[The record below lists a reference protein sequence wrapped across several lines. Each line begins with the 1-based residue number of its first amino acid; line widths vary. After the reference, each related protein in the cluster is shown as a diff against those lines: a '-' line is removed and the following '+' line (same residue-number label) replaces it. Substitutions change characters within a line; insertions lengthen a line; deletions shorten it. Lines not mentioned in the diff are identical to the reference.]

1 MSWCPADS
9 PGDCVVLCSW
19 QVGDQIL
26 EVNGRSFLSILHDE
40 AVKLLKSS
48 QHLILTVKDVGRLPH
63 ARTTVDE
70 TKWIASSR
78 IGVTTT
84 SSAGSGH
91 TVHSAPGPQAFSESY
106 VPICKDCTSPQSL
119 GFQHQ
124 GPFCLWARPWAHSL
138 CSPGLSF
145 PWKAE
150 LHNRAL
156 ILYLPLA
163 NYLTYFLAFSCF
175 V

>member
-1 MSWCPADS
+1 MRWYPANNL
-9 PGDCVVLCSW
+9 GNCVVLWSW

-78 IGVTTT
+78 IGDTATN
-84 SSAGSGH
+84 SAGSGR
-91 TVHSAPGPQAFSESY
+91 TAYSELQDPRAVSESQFWRPLIY
-106 VPICKDCTSPQSL
+106 LCHILSCKDCTGSQSL
-119 GFQHQ
+119 GSQHES
-124 GPFCLWARPWAHSL
+124 PF
-138 CSPGLSF
+138 
-145 PWKAE
+145 
-150 LHNRAL
+150 
-156 ILYLPLA
+156 
-163 NYLTYFLAFSCF
+163 YFRT
-175 V
+175 